1 MQSFPAAP
9 WSTLLKVASALSTLL
24 LAGVSYAAWRA
35 APATGLAHAVGTAV
49 AVVPIGVALSAL
61 LFMVTGYEVDAQRL
75 RVGRPLWA
83 TAFPLE
89 GLSRAW
95 KDPDVIK
102 GSLRVVG
109 NGGLFSFSG
118 LFWSRR
124 LGRYRLYA
132 TDLKRA
138 VVLVTPERI
147 LVVTPADPD
156 EFLRHIQM
164 LLPGVQGRVG

>member
-1 MQSFPAAP
+1 MRGDQPETWP
-9 WSTLLKVASALSTLL
+9 LP
-24 LAGVSYAAWRA
+24 GV
-35 APATGLAHAVGTAV
+35 
-49 AVVPIGVALSAL
+49 
-61 LFMVTGYEVDAQRL
+61 
-75 RVGRPLWA
+75 
-83 TAFPLE
+83 
-89 GLSRAW
+89 SRAW

-132 TDLKRA
+132 TDLKRS

-147 LVVTPADPD
+147 LVVSPADPD

-164 LLPGVQGRVG
+164 LFPGVQGRVG

>member
-9 WSTLLKVASALSTLL
+9 WSTLLKVTSAVSTLL
-24 LAGVSYAAWRA
+24 LAGVSYGAWRA
-35 APATGLAHAVGTAV
+35 APAAGLAHTVGTAV
-49 AVVPIGVALSAL
+49 AVVPSAVAFGAL
-61 LFMVTGYEVDAQRL
+61 LFVVTGYEVDAQRL
-75 RVGRPLWA
+75 RVGRLLWA
-83 TAFPLE
+83 TTFSLA
-89 GLSRAW
+89 GLSRVW

-109 NGGLFSFSG
+109 NGGLLSFSG

-132 TDLKRA
+132 TDLKRS

-147 LVVTPADPD
+147 LVVSPEDPD

-164 LLPGVQGRVG
+164 LFPGVQGRVG

>member
-1 MQSFPAAP
+1 MQRFPAAP
-9 WSTLLKVASALSTLL
+9 WSTLLKVTSAASTLI

-35 APATGLAHAVGTAV
+35 APAFGFAHTVGNAV
-49 AVVPIGVALSAL
+49 AWVPISVALGAL
-61 LFMVTGYEVDAQRL
+61 LFVVTGYEVDAQQI
-75 RVGRPLWA
+75 RVGRLLWA
-83 TAFPLE
+83 TTFPLT

-132 TDLKRA
+132 TDLKRS

-147 LVVTPADPD
+147 LVVSPEDPD

-164 LLPGVQGRVG
+164 LFPEVQGRVG

>member
-1 MQSFPAAP
+1 MQSFLAAP
-9 WSTLLKVASALSTLL
+9 WSTLLKVTSAVSTLL
-24 LAGVSYAAWRA
+24 LAGVSYAAWRV
-35 APATGLAHAVGTAV
+35 APAAGLAHFVGIAV
-49 AVVPIGVALSAL
+49 ALTPVTIALGAL
-61 LFMVTGYEVDAQRL
+61 LFVVSGYEVDTQQLEVRRL
-75 RVGRPLWA
+75 LSV
-83 TAFPLE
+83 TTFPLA

-95 KDPDVIK
+95 KDSEVIK

-132 TDLKRA
+132 TDLKRC
-138 VVLVTPERI
+138 VVLVTPQRV
-147 LVVTPADPD
+147 LVVSPADPD

-164 LLPGVQGRVG
+164 IFPGAQGRVG

>member
-9 WSTLLKVASALSTLL
+9 WSTLLKVTSAVSTLL
-24 LAGVSYAAWRA
+24 LVGVGYGAWRA
-35 APATGLAHAVGTAV
+35 APPAGFAHAVGTAV
-49 AVVPIGVALSAL
+49 AWTPPTVALGAL
-61 LFMVTGYEVDAQRL
+61 LFVVTGFEVDAQQL
-75 RVGRPLWA
+75 RVGRLLWA
-83 TAFPLE
+83 TSFPLA

-95 KDPDVIK
+95 KDPEVIK

-132 TDLKRA
+132 TDLKRC
-138 VVLVTPERI
+138 VVLVTPQRV
-147 LVVTPADPD
+147 LAVSPADPD

-164 LLPGVQGRVG
+164 MFPGVQGRVG